1 MVPGHAD
8 RLGGCCWCLSYS
20 GSWRPCRE
28 VSLFQGLSAHN
39 LATGGVVTMGLFLSG
54 HREFRS
60 TAYENTALYK
70 FKKVDVEEDGPQSFP
85 PG

>member
-1 MVPGHAD
+1 M
-8 RLGGCCWCLSYS
+8 
-20 GSWRPCRE
+20 
-28 VSLFQGLSAHN
+28 FQGLSAHN
-39 LATGGVVTMGLFLSG
+39 LATEGVVTMGLFLSG

>member
-1 MVPGHAD
+1 MIPGHAD
-8 RLGGCCWCLSYS
+8 RLGGYCWCLSYS

-39 LATGGVVTMGLFLSG
+39 LATEGVVTMGLFLSG

-70 FKKVDVEEDGPQSFP
+70 FKKVDVEEDGPQYFT

>member
-1 MVPGHAD
+1 MLLVPFLFRELEAMQRSLVVPGTF
-8 RLGGCCWCLSYS
+8 GSQLSD
-20 GSWRPCRE
+20 
-28 VSLFQGLSAHN
+28 
-39 LATGGVVTMGLFLSG
+39 GGVVTMGLFLSG